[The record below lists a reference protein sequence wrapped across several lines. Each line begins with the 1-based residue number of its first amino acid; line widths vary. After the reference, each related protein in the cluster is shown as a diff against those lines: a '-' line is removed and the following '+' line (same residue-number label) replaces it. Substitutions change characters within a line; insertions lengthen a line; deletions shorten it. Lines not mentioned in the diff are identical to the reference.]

1 MGRAAGFTARARVS
15 AAGGSGALQP
25 LSDEQCK
32 SVTMTFLLTVSELL
46 PGAGEALLGVKGA
59 ARVLPRALWPSQA
72 PADSASSILLFEFY
86 H

>member
-32 SVTMTFLLTVSELL
+32 SVTMTFLLTVSEVL
-46 PGAGEALLGVKGA
+46 PGAGEALLGVKERSSPGA
-59 ARVLPRALWPSQA
+59 AQGPLALPSTRRQR
-72 PADSASSILLFEFY
+72 IFHFVI
-86 H
+86 